1 MFLTTVENE
10 NVCSQ
15 GETDKASELPSCLLH
30 GRLPFRVPDIA
41 GGRWGASSTRP
52 CTLVQKTRKR
62 TDLHLPALG
71 GHGQAASPGC
81 DRANKRPGA
90 GKPRKWLEVAQTLRR
105 HPAPPHTSGP
115 LTDRY
120 SLRRSLSRHRTRD
133 RLRRYDQG
141 AGGWDAGARPL
152 PSPWSREKR
161 AATWAAGGATG
172 GPACASDH
180 PTRHPRPRSPRATR
194 SRHRHA
200 VVSTCAREARGSEGD
215 RVLGAEA
222 RFPKSEGGDGGRRHA
237 FLSAEGA
244 TQASVPAAPPRDGA
258 PATRLGWLRN
268 HHLSSVTAVTPN
280 SSQPEG
286 SVTHFTL
293 QEMLGFC
300 T

>member
-115 LTDRY
+115 LTDGY

-180 PTRHPRPRSPRATR
+180 PTRHPRPRSPLARRGHGTDMLSSPHVHAERAG
-194 SRHRHA
+194 
-200 VVSTCAREARGSEGD
+200 ARETEFWGPKPVSQSRKEGTED
-215 RVLGAEA
+215 
-222 RFPKSEGGDGGRRHA
+222 EG
-237 FLSAEGA
+237 
-244 TQASVPAAPPRDGA
+244 T
-258 PATRLGWLRN
+258 
-268 HHLSSVTAVTPN
+268 LSSVRREPRRPASLPPRRGAGRLPLVW
-280 SSQPEG
+280 G
-286 SVTHFTL
+286 
-293 QEMLGFC
+293 GFEI
-300 T
+300 TI

>member
-1 MFLTTVENE
+1 M
-10 NVCSQ
+10 
-15 GETDKASELPSCLLH
+15 
-30 GRLPFRVPDIA
+30 
-41 GGRWGASSTRP
+41 
-52 CTLVQKTRKR
+52 
-62 TDLHLPALG
+62 
-71 GHGQAASPGC
+71 
-81 DRANKRPGA
+81 
-90 GKPRKWLEVAQTLRR
+90 AQTLRR

-115 LTDRY
+115 LTDGY

-180 PTRHPRPRSPRATR
+180 PTRHPRPRSPLARRGHGTDTLSSPHVHAKRAG
-194 SRHRHA
+194 
-200 VVSTCAREARGSEGD
+200 ARETEFWGPKPFPKVGRRG
-215 RVLGAEA
+215 RRTKA
-222 RFPKSEGGDGGRRHA
+222 RFPQCGGSHA
-237 FLSAEGA
+237 G
-244 TQASVPAAPPRDGA
+244 QRPCRPAAGRGA
-258 PATRLGWLRN
+258 C
-268 HHLSSVTAVTPN
+268 HSSGVASKSPFKLQDCTVTPN